1 LNSYYLLRQT
11 MSRLWRDKIAA
22 AAMLVVALY
31 LLLAVG
37 CEAYSFIC
45 AHQGMTPIYST
56 PHPEAVYQAPSLQHP
71 MGTDFMG
78 RDVMLRALAGTS
90 TAVKVGLAA
99 SLIAAIIGV
108 VLGLLAGYYGGK
120 VDAFVVWLYST
131 FASMPTLL
139 FILAFALL
147 VSRGFLF
154 PPLQTLMQ
162 TLSGKYHLDPGMA
175 AIYLGIGLTGW
186 VSLCQVVRAE
196 AMRLRDAA
204 YIQAVRTAGFGSLYI
219 IFRHLLPN
227 IFHLVIIYSTMRFA
241 FAIMTEVIVSYL
253 GLGVQLAPSWG
264 IMIADGQERLW
275 RGIWWEVAAA
285 TGFMFFLVLALNLL
299 GDALNDALDP
309 KRKQ

>member
-1 LNSYYLLRQT
+1 MNRFYLLRQT
-11 MSRLWRDKIAA
+11 LSRLLRDKIAA
-22 AAMLVVALY
+22 ISLVIVIAY
-31 LLLAVG
+31 LLAAVG
-37 CEAYSFIC
+37 CEAYSFVC
-45 AHQGMTPIYST
+45 AQKGMTPVYDRQDQSAIYQ
-56 PHPEAVYQAPSLQHP
+56 PPSSRHWL
-71 MGTDFMG
+71 GTDFMG
-78 RDVMLRALAGTS
+78 RDVMLRAVAGTS

-99 SLIAAIIGV
+99 SLIAAVIGV
-108 VLGLLAGYYGGK
+108 MLGLVAGYFGGK
-120 VDAFVVWLYST
+120 IDAVVVWLYST

-154 PPLQTLMQ
+154 PPLQTLFQ

-175 AIYLGIGLTGW
+175 AIYLGIGMTGW

-196 AMRLRDAA
+196 AMRLREAA
-204 YIQAVRTAGFGSLYI
+204 YIQAVRTAGFGSFYI

-253 GLGVQLAPSWG
+253 GLGVQLSPSWG
-264 IMIADGQERLW
+264 IMISDGQERLW

-309 KRKQ
+309 KKKS